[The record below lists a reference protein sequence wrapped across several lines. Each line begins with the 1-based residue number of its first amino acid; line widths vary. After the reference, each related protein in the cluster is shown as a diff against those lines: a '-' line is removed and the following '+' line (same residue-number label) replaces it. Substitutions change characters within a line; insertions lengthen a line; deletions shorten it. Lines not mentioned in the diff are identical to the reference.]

1 MEGRI
6 PDGLGL
12 SAVFLV
18 IYVSSSPRI
27 VTAGEFFFT
36 INFPVFLATQ
46 YNQQH
51 NSDVTRVTEKSLLS
65 LSGRIYPIKVTEALL
80 ILLLVAEQGSSSISS
95 PVLQH
100 RGTSFRLPSNQI
112 ICTCII
118 NISKLCE
125 CLTAWTSFTAQNS
138 KIYFCSNIEIYCKP
152 IHE

>member
-1 MEGRI
+1 VGSEYASLEGPI

-18 IYVSSSPRI
+18 VYVSSSPRI
-27 VTAGEFFFT
+27 VTADEFFFFT

-51 NSDVTRVTEKSLLS
+51 NGDVTRVTEKSFLS
-65 LSGRIYPIKVTEALL
+65 LSGRIYPIKATEALL
-80 ILLLVAEQGSSSISS
+80 LLLLVAEQGSSSISS

-100 RGTSFRLPSNQI
+100 RGTSFRLLSNQI

-125 CLTAWTSFTAQNS
+125 CLTA
-138 KIYFCSNIEIYCKP
+138 
-152 IHE
+152 